1 MSQQQHFSMF
11 GGRGSVG
18 GTGGVGSGSGR
29 VIVVVV
35 SGRTVGA
42 PAGQPTSAHMQ
53 ISPAPR
59 REQLTAGMEG
69 SQQQHSPSSSGGVV
83 TGGRGV
89 GTAASERQTVVA
101 SAGQA
106 TSAQKHSEALI
117 DVLQEMAFCRISQQQ
132 QASGLVGAAR
142 VSELDRARK
151 RFVRRIARFLFL
163 MKRRK
168 KKRCYR
174 WKMEILPVQCH

>member
-1 MSQQQHFSMF
+1 M
-11 GGRGSVG
+11 
-18 GTGGVGSGSGR
+18 
-29 VIVVVV
+29 
-35 SGRTVGA
+35 
-42 PAGQPTSAHMQ
+42 
-53 ISPAPR
+53 
-59 REQLTAGMEG
+59 
-69 SQQQHSPSSSGGVV
+69 

-168 KKRCYR
+168 KSGATDGRWRYYPYSATEEMTKARQFIINLDLCSSSSLRCCPSYSPTR
-174 WKMEILPVQCH
+174 DRAARSEVVVHL